1 MGSPPR
7 RKPSRSSAG
16 ESAAKAL
23 TREPELKAVLLI
35 PAAEK
40 IGEGQGN
47 LRDREAA
54 FTKRR
59 GES

>member
-7 RKPSRSSAG
+7 RKPARSSAP
-16 ESAAKAL
+16 KAP
-23 TREPELKAVLLI
+23 TREPELEAVPLI
-35 PAAEK
+35 PTTKK
-40 IGEGQGN
+40 IGEGRGN

-54 FTKRR
+54 FSKRR